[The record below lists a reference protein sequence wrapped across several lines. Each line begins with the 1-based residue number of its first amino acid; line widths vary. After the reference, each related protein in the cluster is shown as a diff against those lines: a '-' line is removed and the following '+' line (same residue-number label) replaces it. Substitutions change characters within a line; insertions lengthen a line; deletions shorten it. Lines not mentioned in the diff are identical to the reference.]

1 MFVAGH
7 GIHLN
12 CGGGTRMLRFTD
24 VSKAYGDNTVVPPF
38 DLTVESGEVLVL
50 LGPSGCGKTTILRM
64 VAGLERATAGTIAI
78 DDLLLTERTLPE
90 VRGRLGYVIQE
101 GGLFPHLT
109 AAANATLMARHKGW
123 SRSRCDQ
130 RLAELVDMTRF
141 PADALR
147 RFPGE
152 LSGGQ
157 RQRVSLMRALFLSPR
172 LLLLDEPLGA
182 LDPMIRAGLQ
192 RDLKAAFERTQ
203 ATVLLVTHDLVEA
216 SWFADRVCVLESGRI
231 VQQGSFASI
240 VNSPATDFVREFVNA
255 QTVAP

>member
-1 MFVAGH
+1 
-7 GIHLN
+7 
-12 CGGGTRMLRFTD
+12 MLRFSG
-24 VSKAYGDNTVVPPF
+24 VSKSYGNNTVVPPF

-64 VAGLERATAGTIAI
+64 VAGLVKATEGQIVV
-78 DDLLLTERTLPE
+78 DDLVLTERTLPD
-90 VRGRLGYVIQE
+90 VRRRLGYVIQE

-109 AAANATLMARHKGW
+109 AAANVTLMARHQRW
-123 SRSRCDQ
+123 SRTRRDD
-130 RLAELVDMTRF
+130 RLAELVEMTRF
-141 PADALR
+141 PPDALTR
-147 RFPGE
+147 YPLE

-157 RQRVSLMRALFLSPR
+157 RQRVSLMRALFLSPH

-192 RDLKAAFERTQ
+192 RDLKVVFERTG

-216 SWFADRVCVLESGRI
+216 SWFADRVCVLENGRI

-240 VNSPATDFVREFVNA
+240 VNSPANDFVREFVNSQIIA
-255 QTVAP
+255 K

>member
-1 MFVAGH
+1 
-7 GIHLN
+7 
-12 CGGGTRMLRFTD
+12 
-24 VSKAYGDNTVVPPF
+24 VPPF
-38 DLTVESGEVLVL
+38 DLTVESGEVVVL

-64 VAGLERATAGTIAI
+64 VAGLVKSTQGRIVV
-78 DDLLLTERTLPE
+78 DDLELTEQTLPA
-90 VRGRLGYVIQE
+90 VRRRLGYVIQE

-109 AAANATLMARHKGW
+109 AAANVTLMSRHERW
-123 SRSRCDQ
+123 SRDRRDR
-130 RLAELVDMTRF
+130 RLVELVEMTRF
-141 PADALR
+141 PPDALTR
-147 RFPGE
+147 YPIE

-192 RDLKAAFERTQ
+192 RDLKVVFERTG

-216 SWFADRVCVLESGRI
+216 SWFADRVCMLENGRM

-240 VNSPATDFVREFVNA
+240 VNEPANGFVREFVNS
-255 QTVAP
+255 QVVVK